1 MLGKGKFGDGSG
13 SQSSSVMDLRQR
25 GECIFHEFF
34 LAGPSGVAYEI
45 LVPQPGIE
53 PGPQE

>member
-13 SQSSSVMDLRQR
+13 SQSSLVMDLHQR

-34 LAGPSGVAYEI
+34 LAGPSGVAYGI